1 MTTINFLFSLLISS
15 GVIIY
20 VAKLV
25 VDKLLEAALQKYN
38 SNLEII
44 KIEHQIKFSKI
55 YEEKAEK
62 VKELYQSLYELE
74 KSLLVLTTC
83 FQGPEWSGPERT
95 NQSIEKRN
103 ICVELLEKNRIY
115 FTDSFSDI
123 LNGTFLECNDVIA
136 KMQNAKFREQ
146 MQREARE
153 SGVPASFK
161 DGKRALDIWREQEE
175 KVLNDIRNRR
185 IALVAEFRNILG
197 VDNAY

>member
-1 MTTINFLFSLLISS
+1 MTSFNFIFSLLLSS

-20 VAKLV
+20 IAKLV
-25 VDKLLEAALQKYN
+25 VDKLLEAALKKYS
-38 SNLEII
+38 SNLELI
-44 KIEHQIKFSKI
+44 KVEHQIKFSKI
-55 YEEKAEK
+55 FEEKAEI

-74 KSLLVLTTC
+74 KSLFVLTSI

-136 KMQNAKFREQ
+136 KMQDAKFREQ
-146 MQREARE
+146 MQREASE

-197 VDNAY
+197 VDNA

>member
-1 MTTINFLFSLLISS
+1 M
-15 GVIIY
+15 IIY

-25 VDKLLEAALQKYN
+25 IDKLLEAALQKYN
-38 SNLEII
+38 NNLEII

-74 KSLLVLTTC
+74 KSLYILTTC

-95 NQSIEKRN
+95 LQSIEKRN
-103 ICVELLEKNRIY
+103 ICLELLEKNRIY

-136 KMQNAKFREQ
+136 KMQDAKFREQ
-146 MQREARE
+146 IQREASK
-153 SGVPASFK
+153 SGVPANFK
-161 DGKRALDIWREQEE
+161 DGKRALDIWTEQEE

-185 IALVAEFRNILG
+185 VALVAEFRNILG
-197 VDNAY
+197 VDNA

>member
-1 MTTINFLFSLLISS
+1 MTTINFLFSLLVSS

-25 VDKLLEAALQKYN
+25 IDKLLEAALQKYN

-44 KIEHQIKFSKI
+44 KIEHQIRFSKI

-74 KSLLVLTTC
+74 KSLYVLTTC
-83 FQGPEWSGPERT
+83 FQGPEWIGPDKT
-95 NQSIEKRN
+95 NQAIEKRDF
-103 ICVELLEKNRIY
+103 CVELLEKNRIY
-115 FTDSFSDI
+115 FADSFNEV
-123 LNGTFLECNDVIA
+123 LNETFLECNNVIA
-136 KMQNAKFREQ
+136 QMQSAKFREKVQ
-146 MQREARE
+146 QEARE
-153 SGVPASFK
+153 SGLPTSFK

-175 KVLNDIRNRR
+175 KVQNDIRNRR

-197 VDNAY
+197 VDNA